1 MPSLLLRCPQKTVSG
16 RPRAGGGC
24 LETARP
30 AAATLSP
37 AEAGTGLPRLLQ
49 HSCSR
54 RSCGAADRPAAA
66 VPGAAL
72 AAAETTGQQLAAGAG
87 PAAARR
93 GAGKVDNQLCLTV
106 TDAAP
111 PASPA
116 QPSPAQPSPAH
127 SSLWPGLAGLAA
139 RCPCHLYTGH
149 SSGHF
154 TLLYYVN
161 SCMVCVIVYCIV

>member
-116 QPSPAQPSPAH
+116 QPSPAQPSPAQH
-127 SSLWPGLAGLAA
+127 TAACGLGWLGWQLGV
-139 RCPCHLYTGH
+139 PVT
-149 SSGHF
+149 S
-154 TLLYYVN
+154 TLDTPLGTLP
-161 SCMVCVIVYCIV
+161 SCII

>member
-1 MPSLLLRCPQKTVSG
+1 MLLSPAAAVPSLLLRCPQKTVSG

-30 AAATLSP
+30 APATLSP

-106 TDAAP
+106 TDAAR
-111 PASPA
+111 PA
-116 QPSPAQPSPAH
+116 SPAH
-127 SSLWPGLAGLAA
+127 SSLWPGWLGWQLGV
-139 RCPCHLYTGH
+139 PVPLHW
-149 SSGHF
+149 
-154 TLLYYVN
+154 TLLWTPYPRVLCRLKYVVCAMYYSV
-161 SCMVCVIVYCIV
+161 

>member
-30 AAATLSP
+30 APATLSP

-106 TDAAP
+106 TDAAR
-111 PASPA
+111 PA
-116 QPSPAQPSPAH
+116 QASTQQLVAWLGWQLGVPVPLH
-127 SSLWPGLAGLAA
+127 W
-139 RCPCHLYTGH
+139 
-149 SSGHF
+149 
-154 TLLYYVN
+154 TLLWTLYPRVLCRLEYVVCAMYYNV
-161 SCMVCVIVYCIV
+161 